1 MNTDSNILN
10 STKAIA
16 DNSWKSTTSN
26 ESLKNMA
33 ISAAVAGVASWAV
46 QASGG
51 TATLEKGS
59 DAVYKPDPKL
69 MATDPKYRAFVE
81 ANYPNYNGVI
91 DPSANNIG
99 IANTTPDVTKIGT
112 PVDYSQMTP
121 IQKVVNEGG
130 IISNNANKIGG
141 MNGMSTVHD
150 PATNNIFFEKVPLT
164 TQLSIPPAIAIEYCA
179 IFPAACGAATSGL
192 RNNDFGTKK

>member
-1 MNTDSNILN
+1 M
-10 STKAIA
+10 
-16 DNSWKSTTSN
+16 
-26 ESLKNMA
+26 
-33 ISAAVAGVASWAV
+33 
-46 QASGG
+46 
-51 TATLEKGS
+51 
-59 DAVYKPDPKL
+59 
-69 MATDPKYRAFVE
+69 
-81 ANYPNYNGVI
+81 I

-150 PATNNIFFEKVPLT
+150 PATHNIFFEKVPLT
-164 TQLSIPPAIAIEYCA
+164 TQVSIIPAIAVEYCA
-179 IFPAACGAATSGL
+179 IYPAACGAVTSSL
-192 RNNDFGTKK
+192 MNNDFGTKK